1 MMESKEKKTLCR
13 YVIQSINGHTKTHT
27 GLTEEKNETHTTTH
41 SITNHCNKLRINGYI
56 GSRGTRKNVTVSNR
70 INPLIEIE
78 REIKKWAHYFPMGD
92 DKSTT
97 SRYDCRLSSGNCT
110 LPVLLGPS
118 LLMYTTR
125 QCAVALAAAFLR
137 AHRPFYVYPHLTS
150 SKDCWAFLTSIFVLV
165 SNNTKAN

>member
-1 MMESKEKKTLCR
+1 MSRGAENGGWLWWRENSVSQIEINIPINFCSTRDDGIERKKTLCR

-78 REIKKWAHYFPMGD
+78 REINKM
-92 DKSTT
+92 
-97 SRYDCRLSSGNCT
+97 C
-110 LPVLLGPS
+110 S
-118 LLMYTTR
+118 LFSDGR
-125 QCAVALAAAFLR
+125 R
-137 AHRPFYVYPHLTS
+137 
-150 SKDCWAFLTSIFVLV
+150 
-165 SNNTKAN
+165 